1 MKAKQNLGIVI
12 LLLAALIWG
21 CAFVAQRA
29 GMEYVG
35 PFTFLS
41 MRSILGVIALL
52 PVIFVLDT
60 IKKKNN
66 TYKKNTAKDT
76 KNLIL
81 GGICCGIALTVAS
94 ALQQIGMQYSD
105 AGKGGFITALY
116 ILLVPVLGLFLKKKV
131 RPIIWLCVIMAAFG
145 LYLLCVTDGFKFE
158 KGDIYLLLC
167 ALVFAVHIMTVDY
180 FSPKTDG
187 VKLSCIQFFTV
198 FILSGI
204 VMFIAET
211 PTPENIINAWLP
223 IAYAGVMSSAVAYTL
238 QIIGQKYTEPT
249 IASLMMS
256 FESAFAVLAGIVI
269 LGEQLSPRSWLG
281 CGVMFL
287 AIILSLI
294 PSKEKI

>member
-1 MKAKQNLGIVI
+1 MKKKQNLGIVI
-12 LLLAALIWG
+12 LLLASLIWG
-21 CAFVAQRA
+21 CAFVAQRT

-52 PVIFVLDT
+52 PVILVLDG
-60 IKKKNN
+60 IKKKNA
-66 TYKKNTAKDT
+66 TYKKNTPKDT
-76 KNLIL
+76 KNLII

-116 ILLVPVLGLFLKKKV
+116 ILLVPILGLFLKRKV

-145 LYLLCVTDGFKFE
+145 LYLLCVTDSFKFE

-167 ALVFAVHIMTVDY
+167 ALVFSVHIMVVDH

-198 FILSGI
+198 FVLSGI
-204 VMFIAET
+204 VMLIKET
-211 PTPENIINAWLP
+211 PTTENIMSAWLP
-223 IAYAGVMSSAVAYTL
+223 IAYAGVMSSGVAYTL
-238 QIIGQKYTEPT
+238 QIIGQKHTEPT

-256 FESAFAVLAGIVI
+256 FESAFAVLAGIII

-281 CGVMFL
+281 CGIMFL
-287 AIILSLI
+287 AIILSLL
-294 PSKEKI
+294 PEKKKM